1 MAPHNLSFNKHAVS
15 TSNKNHSQVIGNL
28 ETILSRHRAIE
39 DKKMKGL
46 SEEMA
51 AQKKSKKS
59 GEVLRT
65 EAFLNQLNQNF
76 GGQQV
81 NGRKL
86 NQPDLKLYQK
96 I

>member
-1 MAPHNLSFNKHAVS
+1 
-15 TSNKNHSQVIGNL
+15 
-28 ETILSRHRAIE
+28 
-39 DKKMKGL
+39 MKGL